1 MKSFRPLVL
10 ALLLPLSS
18 FAAER
23 FLKLDPASS
32 YVDVDVGVT
41 MDSFTAHL
49 DNYELRATADDKK
62 SVKSTVLTF
71 KFADLKT
78 GKPDRDAKMIEWLG
92 GGDPTGKFEAGI
104 IALTPD
110 GQGRVTGYLTMHG
123 EKSLVEFPVLVT
135 KSPEGVI
142 TITGEATVDY
152 RNWKLKVIR
161 MAMVMKVDPEVKV
174 RFKFTGTPGDV
185 VPSAPPAA
193 PAK

>member
-1 MKSFRPLVL
+1 MKRFRPLLL

-23 FLKLDPASS
+23 FLKLDREAS

-41 MDSFTAHL
+41 VGSFTAHL

-62 SVKSTVLTF
+62 SVKSTLLTF
-71 KFADLKT
+71 KFSDLKT

-92 GGDPTGKFEAGI
+92 GGDPTGRFEAGI

-123 EKSLVEFPVLVT
+123 EKSLVEFPVQVT

-142 TITGEATVDY
+142 TITGQATVDY

-161 MAMVMKVDPEVKV
+161 MAMVAKVDPEVKV
-174 RFKFTGTPGDV
+174 RFKFTGTAGDI
-185 VPSAPPAA
+185 VPPPAPPA
-193 PAK
+193 K

>member
-1 MKSFRPLVL
+1 MKRFRPLVL
-10 ALLLPLSS
+10 ALLLPLSA

-32 YVDVDVGVT
+32 YVEVDVGVT
-41 MDSFTAHL
+41 IGSFTARL

-62 SVKSTVLTF
+62 SVKTTLLTF
-71 KFADLKT
+71 KFSDLKT

-92 GGDPTGKFEAGI
+92 GGEPTGKFEAGI

-123 EKSLVEFPVLVT
+123 EKALVEFPVQVT
-135 KSPEGVI
+135 KADGVI
-142 TITGEATVDY
+142 TITGEATVDC

-161 MAMVMKVDPEVKV
+161 MALVEKVDPEVKV
-174 RFKFTGTPGDV
+174 RFKFSGTVGDV
-185 VPSAPPAA
+185 VPPPTPPA
-193 PAK
+193 K